1 MDLPLVAKKMPENIW
16 EEIHKVNI
24 CNNNFHSKSKI
35 KNALRGMAFNFINI
49 EEDSRI
55 YKNANHIKVIKQSI
69 KDVAILK
76 HVKGSD
82 VVLINNKDYTTSV
95 GSPFKDTKKLKYFGS
110 DLTITEVKTLQSYLS
125 TLHKWN
131 DLIKEEYNTMRPNN
145 DN

>member
-1 MDLPLVAKKMPENIW
+1 MDLPLVAKKMTENIW

-35 KNALRGMAFNFINI
+35 KNALRGMVFNFINI

-82 VVLINNKDYTTSV
+82 VVLLTTKTTQHLL
-95 GSPFKDTKKLKYFGS
+95 GALLKI
-110 DLTITEVKTLQSYLS
+110 LRNLNLLEV
-125 TLHKWN
+125 
-131 DLIKEEYNTMRPNN
+131 I
-145 DN
+145 

>member
-35 KNALRGMAFNFINI
+35 KNVLRGMAFNFINI
-49 EEDSRI
+49 EDSRI
-55 YKNANHIKVIKQSI
+55 YKDANHIKVIKQLI

-76 HVKGSD
+76 TVKGSD
-82 VVLINNKDYTTSV
+82 VVLINNKDYTTSI
-95 GSPFKDTKKLKYFGS
+95 GNPFKDTKKLKSLRS
-110 DLTITEVKTLQSYLS
+110 DPKITQMKTLQSYLS
-125 TLHKWN
+125 TLHKRN

>member
-1 MDLPLVAKKMPENIW
+1 MDLPLVAKKMTENIW
-16 EEIHKVNI
+16 EEIHKVSI

-49 EEDSRI
+49 EDSRI
-55 YKNANHIKVIKQSI
+55 YNDATHIKVIKQLI
-69 KDVAILK
+69 KDAAILK
-76 HVKGSD
+76 TVKDSD

-95 GSPFKDTKKLKYFGS
+95 GNPFKDTKKLKSLGS
-110 DLTITEVKTLQSYLS
+110 DPTITQMKTLQSYLS
-125 TLHKWN
+125 TLHKRN